1 MTLEIGIVL
10 GIILLALVLFVLEW
24 LSIDTVSILVM
35 IAFMA
40 TGILAPEEGFKGFTN
55 PATLTVGAMFI
66 ISYTVFRTGALS
78 RVGDLL
84 KRASKI
90 SYFFLLLSLMA
101 VTSVLSGLVNNTA
114 VVALLI
120 PVVLNLSSKEE
131 LYASR
136 LLMPL
141 SFAGIMG
148 GICTLIGTST
158 NILVSGIAEEKGL
171 SAIGMF
177 EMTGAGLVFLAAGFA
192 YILLGGRYL
201 LPKHEQGNRLEDIY
215 DMGHFITQLRVGED
229 SPSAGQMLKNARLV
243 REHEIEVL
251 QIAKSDGEKLPASA
265 DTTLEAGDV
274 LTVRSKAEDLQD
286 IAQDDHLSIVSPERF
301 DASEAMESSQLFEA
315 LVAPESQFVGK
326 RISEAPF
333 TKISETASLLGIR
346 SRQEITSQNLDEV
359 QLQSGDV
366 LLIRAAPEEMKYFHE
381 SRDLLVITEMK
392 GEEREQNQYMW
403 PAVLI
408 LAGVIATAALGFAP
422 IVLTASAGALLLV
435 LVGAISMQEAYRAVD
450 WQVIFM
456 LAGVLSMGAAL
467 EKTGADQLLASI
479 IAEELGALGPR
490 FVLSGFFIITLLAS
504 NVMSNNA
511 SAALMAPIAITVAA
525 RLGVEARPF
534 LMTVA
539 YAASLSFML
548 PMGYQTNTMIYTP
561 GNYRVT
567 DYFRVGGPLT
577 LIFWVVATLVIPL
590 FFPF

>member
-90 SYFFLLLSLMA
+90 SYFLLLLSLMA

-158 NILVSGIAEEKGL
+158 NILVSGIAEDRGL
-171 SAIGMF
+171 AAISMF

-192 YILLGGRYL
+192 YMLLGGQYL
-201 LPKHEQGNRLEDIY
+201 LPKHEQGDSLEDIY

-265 DTTLEAGDV
+265 DTTLEADDV

-286 IAQDDHLSIVSPERF
+286 IAQDDHLSIVSPEQF
-301 DASEAMESSQLFEA
+301 DASKAMESSQLFEA

-392 GEEREQNQYMW
+392 GEEQEQNQYMW

-435 LVGAISMQEAYRAVD
+435 LIGAISMQEAYRAVD

-511 SAALMAPIAITVAA
+511 SAALMAPIAITVSA

-561 GNYRVT
+561 GSYRVT

-577 LIFWVVATLVIPL
+577 LILWVVATLVIPL